1 MTAWLGFFA
10 QAWSTGEGPLA
21 NLAAHLA
28 DPLHANVGSNAV
40 ALPFLG

>member
-1 MTAWLGFFA
+1 MLAWLGFFA

-28 DPLHANVGSNAV
+28 DPLHANVGSNTT